1 MPHAVSPFLLA
12 SFKPPLPGAEDEGVV
27 DGLVQISQTFTGDL
41 AAHSRMELPAV
52 RAGNGVGT
60 TVANRML
67 SVFPASG
74 RTMSTGRDR
83 VPRPVKGAEVDIS
96 GDNMDRRR

>member
-1 MPHAVSPFLLA
+1 MPHAVSPFQLA
-12 SFKPPLPGAEDEGVV
+12 SFEPPLPDAEDEGVV

-41 AAHSRMELPAV
+41 AAHSRVELLAV
-52 RAGNGVGT
+52 RAGNAVT

-96 GDNMDRRR
+96 GANLDHRR